1 MIERISVI
9 DADGTDPYRNI
20 ALEECLL
27 HDVRP
32 GQCILYLWQ
41 NQRTVVLGRNQNA
54 LDECDVTAL
63 ERDGGHLAR
72 RLSGGGA
79 VYHDL
84 GNLNFTFLVP
94 TADYD
99 QRAQTE
105 TILGAVRAMGV
116 DAVRT
121 GRNDLVVDGRKF
133 SGHAY
138 YHTGDKSYHHGTLM
152 VDVGPEPLARYL
164 HVSPL
169 KLGSKGVSSVRSRV
183 CNLVDLVPGLTVER
197 LAAALREAFEEAHG
211 MQADRLQVAD
221 VGTDRLDAA
230 ARRFSSRE
238 WLYRD
243 AEPFG
248 VSREARFSW
257 GTVRLEFAER
267 DGVIERAALW
277 SDGLDADKLEAAPQV
292 LAGVPLDMTRIT
304 DALTMGAGLS
314 RPMAED
320 LARLATRGEGDDHAD

>member
-1 MIERISVI
+1 MIKHLYTYSGN
-9 DADGTDPYRNI
+9 GTDPYRNL
-20 ALEECLL
+20 ALEQYLTE
-27 HDVRP
+27 HVADDA
-32 GQCILYLWQ
+32 CILYLWQ

-277 SDGLDADKLEAAPQV
+277 SDGLDADELEAAPQV
-292 LAGVPLDMTRIT
+292 LAGVPLDMARIT
-304 DALTMGAGLS
+304 DALTVGAGLS

>member
-116 DAVRT
+116 DAMRT

-152 VDVGPEPLARYL
+152 VKEHEGTGTVTLLLVAWLPAPGPPAELALGRVAWLALEGLQQGWRVRLVTAEAATPPPPPGPLRSSGALRPPPPP
-164 HVSPL
+164 PL
-169 KLGSKGVSSVRSRV
+169 KPPRPPDSTDKSPSPPCPCGRGSCGWRSRSSPRPA
-183 CNLVDLVPGLTVER
+183 PGCPCGCPCMAR
-197 LAAALREAFEEAHG
+197 SP
-211 MQADRLQVAD
+211 
-221 VGTDRLDAA
+221 
-230 ARRFSSRE
+230 ARR
-238 WLYRD
+238 
-243 AEPFG
+243 
-248 VSREARFSW
+248 
-257 GTVRLEFAER
+257 
-267 DGVIERAALW
+267 
-277 SDGLDADKLEAAPQV
+277 
-292 LAGVPLDMTRIT
+292 
-304 DALTMGAGLS
+304 
-314 RPMAED
+314 
-320 LARLATRGEGDDHAD
+320 